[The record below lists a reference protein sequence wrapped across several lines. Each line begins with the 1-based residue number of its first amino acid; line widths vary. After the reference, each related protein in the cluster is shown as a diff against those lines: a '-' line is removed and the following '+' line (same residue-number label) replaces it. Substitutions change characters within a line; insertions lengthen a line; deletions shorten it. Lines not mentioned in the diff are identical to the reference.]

1 MRETSPAPAQWI
13 ADRILVLEWYDG
25 PRVGF
30 VRFSVPAM
38 WAYFRLE
45 TEAVVADDLND
56 RVFALV
62 MLPGEEF
69 SRVEDLFGTKHLEG
83 RIVSVPALPPD
94 DTREA
99 AEAHLLQ
106 RFAGADAD
114 VLVRTPDFD
123 KFVAAWTHGPE
134 RQQ

>member
-1 MRETSPAPAQWI
+1 MREIVPAPAQWI

-62 MLPGEEF
+62 MLPSEEF
-69 SRVEDLFGTKHLEG
+69 SRIEDLLGTKHLEG
-83 RIVSVPALPPD
+83 RIVSVPALPPENA
-94 DTREA
+94 REA
-99 AEAHLLQ
+99 AEAHLLGVL
-106 RFAGADAD
+106 AGKDAD
-114 VLVRTPDFD
+114 LFVRTPDFD
-123 KFVAAWTHGPE
+123 RFAAAWT
-134 RQQ
+134 R